1 MSMLAVFAI
10 VIVVV
15 AVLLVFMGVKSV
27 PQGREWTVE
36 RFGRYTKTLRP
47 GLNLLMPFVDRV
59 GAKVN
64 MMEQV
69 LDVPTQEVIT
79 KDNAMVSVDGVVFY
93 QVLDA
98 AKSAYEVNNLEV
110 AILNLTMT
118 NIRTVMG
125 SMDLDELLS
134 QRDKINHQLL
144 HVVDDATSPWGIKVT
159 RIEIKDIAPP
169 KELVDSMARQMKA
182 EREKRANI
190 LEAEGFR
197 QAAIL
202 KAEGEKQSA
211 ILSAEGK
218 REAAYRAAEARE
230 RSAEAEAKATQVVS
244 DAIAKGSVQAINYFL
259 GTRYVDALQAIASA
273 PNQKVILMPLEAA
286 NVIGAIGGIAE
297 LAKTALGQQRGGG
310 GTSQ

>member
-1 MSMLAVFAI
+1 MTTFAVFAI

-15 AVLLVFMGVKSV
+15 AVLLVFMGIKSV

-36 RFGRYTKTLRP
+36 RFGRYTQTLRP
-47 GLNLLMPFVDRV
+47 GLNLIVPFVDRV

-125 SMDLDELLS
+125 STS
-134 QRDKINHQLL
+134 SCPS
-144 HVVDDATSPWGIKVT
+144 ATRSTISSCTWSMT
-159 RIEIKDIAPP
+159 PP
-169 KELVDSMARQMKA
+169 R
-182 EREKRANI
+182 R
-190 LEAEGFR
+190 G
-197 QAAIL
+197 
-202 KAEGEKQSA
+202 
-211 ILSAEGK
+211 
-218 REAAYRAAEARE
+218 
-230 RSAEAEAKATQVVS
+230 
-244 DAIAKGSVQAINYFL
+244 
-259 GTRYVDALQAIASA
+259 AS
-273 PNQKVILMPLEAA
+273 
-286 NVIGAIGGIAE
+286 
-297 LAKTALGQQRGGG
+297 R
-310 GTSQ
+310 